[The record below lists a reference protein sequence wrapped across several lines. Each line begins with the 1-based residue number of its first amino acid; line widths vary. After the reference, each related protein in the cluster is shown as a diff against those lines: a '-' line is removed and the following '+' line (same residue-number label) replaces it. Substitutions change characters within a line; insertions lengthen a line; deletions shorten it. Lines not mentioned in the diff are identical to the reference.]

1 MSNLC
6 LRLHH
11 QHIELC
17 YALHDPGHYR
27 GKLRINGV
35 VRSTMLHEK
44 TSLSKLP
51 GAKQKRQ
58 RSCFRVRLTDLSIG
72 AMGAELAGAV
82 GPGDEPG
89 VIIGRIVS
97 FLAIP
102 AALKQASAGSV
113 LARVR
118 LYHPVPLLD
127 VKCATA
133 SADLELWHH
142 TFLDRKKYIIH
153 LLPAHLI
160 GPQVVIIPHV
170 QKPVAKLGYCLVLQQ
185 T

>member
-1 MSNLC
+1 
-6 LRLHH
+6 
-11 QHIELC
+11 
-17 YALHDPGHYR
+17 
-27 GKLRINGV
+27 LRINGV
-35 VRSTMLHEK
+35 VRSTMLYEK

-51 GAKQKRQ
+51 GAIRKRQ

-72 AMGAELAGAV
+72 AIGAPLGGAV
-82 GPGDEPG
+82 GPDHEPDA
-89 VIIGRIVS
+89 IIGRIVS

-102 AALKQASAGSV
+102 AALKQASAGAGSV

-127 VKCATA
+127 VTCATA

-142 TFLDRKKYIIH
+142 NYIFLARKKYITH

-160 GPQVVIIPHV
+160 GPQVVVIPHV

-185 T
+185 A